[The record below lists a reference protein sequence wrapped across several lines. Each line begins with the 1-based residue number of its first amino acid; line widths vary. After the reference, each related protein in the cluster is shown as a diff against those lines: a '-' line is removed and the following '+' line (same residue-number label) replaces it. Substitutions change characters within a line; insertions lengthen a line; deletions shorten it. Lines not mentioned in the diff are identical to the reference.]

1 MVYTVWAAMRVCGW
15 DEGMMESM
23 DAASVAHAYDALIER
38 MAAWAEAQSNIR
50 AVLVV
55 GSRARTEHPADAW
68 SDLDLVIFATDP
80 RVYLDDASWAARFG
94 EVWLSFLEETAV
106 GGSME
111 RRVLYRGGLDVDFSV
126 FPVSQLDALLT
137 GDAAAVLARGVRVV
151 LDKDG
156 QMRQRLSTMVPTSPT
171 VHELPTQEAFLQD
184 VQDFWYHAVWIA
196 KKLRRGEVWTAVR
209 CCNGLLPA
217 HLLQMIEWRARTAE
231 GAAPDTWH
239 QGRFLEEWADPWAL
253 AELRGALAHYDAED
267 TWRALT
273 ASMDLYRRLSH
284 EVAARLGYPVL
295 DAAEE
300 HATALVRQLA
310 AEREPP
316 HHT

>member
-1 MVYTVWAAMRVCGW
+1 MGTDAP
-15 DEGMMESM
+15 M
-23 DAASVAHAYDALIER
+23 DAASVARAYDALIEQV
-38 MAAWAEAQSNIR
+38 AAWAEEQSNIR
-50 AVLVV
+50 AVLIV

-68 SDLDLVIFATDP
+68 SDLDLVIFAADP
-80 RVYLDDASWAARFG
+80 RVYLDDTSWPARFG
-94 EVWLSFLEETAV
+94 EVWLTFLEETAV
-106 GGSME
+106 GGGVE

-126 FPVSQLDALLT
+126 FPVSQIDAL
-137 GDAAAVLARGVRVV
+137 AASEAVSVLARGVRVV
-151 LDKDG
+151 LDKDR
-156 QMRQRLSTMVPTSPT
+156 QMERLIVAASSP
-171 VHELPTQEAFLQD
+171 VGRELPTEAAFLQD
-184 VQDFWYHAVWIA
+184 VHDFWYHAVWIA

-217 HLLQMIEWRARTAE
+217 HLLQMIEWQARTAE

-239 QGRFLEEWADPWAL
+239 QGRFLEEWADPRVL
-253 AELRGALAHYDAED
+253 AQLRGALAHYDAED

-284 EVAARLGYPVL
+284 EVAANLGYPVP

-310 AEREPP
+310 AQR
-316 HHT
+316 

>member
-1 MVYTVWAAMRVCGW
+1 MVYTVSAGN
-15 DEGMMESM
+15 EGAQPAWWKVARMEVAM
-23 DAASVAHAYDALIER
+23 DAQRVGRAYEALIEQV
-38 MAAWAEAQSNIR
+38 AAWAEEQSTIR
-50 AVLVV
+50 AVLIV

-80 RVYLDDASWAARFG
+80 RAYLADSAWPARFG
-94 EVWLSFLEETAV
+94 EVWLTFLEETAV
-106 GGSME
+106 GGGVE

-126 FPVSQLDALLT
+126 FPVSQLDALLA
-137 GDAAAVLARGVRVV
+137 GEAGAVLVRGVRIV

-156 QMRQRLSTMVPTSPT
+156 QLRRMIEAVPAFPAIR
-171 VHELPTQEAFLQD
+171 ELPTQAAFLQD

-217 HLLQMIEWRARTAE
+217 HLLQMIEWQARTAE
-231 GAAPDTWH
+231 GAALDTWH
-239 QGRFLEEWADPWAL
+239 QGRFLEEWADPRAL

-273 ASMDLYRRLSH
+273 ASMDLYRRLTH
-284 EVAARLGYPVL
+284 EVAANLGYPAP

-300 HATALVRQLA
+300 HPTALVRQIA
-310 AEREPP
+310 AER
-316 HHT
+316 